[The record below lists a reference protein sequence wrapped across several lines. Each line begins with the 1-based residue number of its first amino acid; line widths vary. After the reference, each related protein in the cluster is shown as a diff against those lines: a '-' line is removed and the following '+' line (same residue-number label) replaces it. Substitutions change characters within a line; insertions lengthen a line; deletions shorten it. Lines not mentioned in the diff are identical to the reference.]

1 MNTASSTK
9 FMFSRDSD
17 ALIAVPLLINE
28 VIHVFAF
35 SVFYLALFFL
45 GDLHKNNP
53 KLKQK
58 STD

>member
-9 FMFSRDSD
+9 FLFNRDSDD
-17 ALIAVPLLINE
+17 ALIAVTLLINE

-45 GDLHKNNP
+45 
-53 KLKQK
+53 
-58 STD
+58 